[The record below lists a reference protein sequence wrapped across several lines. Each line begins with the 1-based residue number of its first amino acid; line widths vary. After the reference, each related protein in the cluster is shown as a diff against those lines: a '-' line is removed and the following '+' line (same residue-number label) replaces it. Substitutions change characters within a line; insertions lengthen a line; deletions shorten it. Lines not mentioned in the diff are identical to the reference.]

1 MIFNT
6 FHKAESSVFN
16 TGEGKSMDTG
26 QAVETKNGIPVL
38 YAITRSKWREWLEE
52 NCWSENSIWLIIY
65 KKKSKT
71 PSIGF
76 LEAIEE
82 AICFGWVDSK
92 AVKRDNDSFYLFF
105 TPRNPKS
112 TWGKANRERAEKMI
126 KMGLMTQRGQ
136 EVIDLAKKM
145 GTWEAL
151 IEAQNLVIPDDL
163 QKLFDKNEIAF
174 KNFISFSPSSKRV
187 ILEWISKAKKP
198 ETRDRR
204 ILKTVELAANNIKA
218 YHY

>member
-1 MIFNT
+1 
-6 FHKAESSVFN
+6 
-16 TGEGKSMDTG
+16 
-26 QAVETKNGIPVL
+26 
-38 YAITRSKWREWLEE
+38 
-52 NCWSENSIWLIIY
+52 
-65 KKKSKT
+65 
-71 PSIGF
+71 
-76 LEAIEE
+76 
-82 AICFGWVDSK
+82 
-92 AVKRDNDSFYLFF
+92 
-105 TPRNPKS
+105 
-112 TWGKANRERAEKMI
+112 
-126 KMGLMTQRGQ
+126 
-136 EVIDLAKKM
+136 M